1 MYNDLLSVPSPHRGP
16 GHTEAEQPSSS
27 KLLDGKERNI
37 LDITQF
43 GCVDRPQLTVL
54 TPRYVTEESKRT
66 ILIPGISS
74 GMATMIYAGSI
85 GTQIANELFDSNR
98 DNCSPSSGTSSPFC
112 PPQDRSPMVSS
123 HANMPNEEVTDSDTV
138 SKSGS
143 ESASKGATYAGSNTH
158 METGESSQMDLDSM
172 VGPGLGILSNNEA
185 AMAVI
190 MSLLE
195 TDANLGDAVDFDNM
209 HWSH

>member
-1 MYNDLLSVPSPHRGP
+1 MFESPLRCTNDIIQGMYNDLLSVPSPHRGP

-27 KLLDGKERNI
+27 KLLDGKKRNI

-54 TPRYVTEESKRT
+54 TPRCVTEESKRT

-98 DNCSPSSGTSSPFC
+98 CVVCIMALFYNSIVFTELSLTTRRKLVLVQSAYIVLLAHDLEYF
-112 PPQDRSPMVSS
+112 
-123 HANMPNEEVTDSDTV
+123 VTLV
-138 SKSGS
+138 
-143 ESASKGATYAGSNTH
+143 
-158 METGESSQMDLDSM
+158 L
-172 VGPGLGILSNNEA
+172 LSFTA
-185 AMAVI
+185 K
-190 MSLLE
+190 MSLLHRRCLCVCAGSIVLRPVE
-195 TDANLGDAVDFDNM
+195 PPVPSVHLRTGLQ
-209 HWSH
+209 WSPLMPT